1 MQNTS
6 STEIKIVSI
15 NGKEF
20 VSGLVWEPL
29 KERAYMREARQIG
42 KRESMDIVAI
52 RLGFMAQAGFVKKD
66 NGVTKG
72 MYSMASALA
81 GQINLDAWIGAFE
94 LPNGLYALVAV
105 HNGLIV
111 PDCDLVGDR
120 QEVLNLLKEMDSQP
134 KVMLFNTVYHPAD
147 FDYRGKPLDIED
159 VLKPEAMRKDY
170 ALKQL
175 TFGMTRRELLQLGGA
190 TVLLVCLVVGYLQ
203 WQAYET
209 EKALKEAQ
217 RVELLRQQALAEL
230 NARAGAEQ
238 TARALQHP
246 WATQPGIP
254 DFLNGC
260 QGAIDALPL
269 AIGGWTFQSAIC
281 TPITVESVFGRS
293 AKTTFNDFTEATR
306 ELFAAPPVLLEG
318 GERAGLGD
326 KITIGAGGDDELLP
340 WQQIQADFMSYLQ
353 KLDLKAVITEV
364 PVVIPAQPAL
374 PGGVEAPPLPQPDWK
389 HFKFS
394 LSSAYTPQYLFAGL
408 SLKGIRLVEIS
419 VSREG
424 SELTWTVKGDIY
436 AN

>member
-1 MQNTS
+1 MQATS
-6 STEIKIVSI
+6 TNSHKIVSI

-72 MYSMASALA
+72 MYSLASALA

-111 PDCDLVGDR
+111 PDCDYIGER
-120 QEVLNLLKEMDSQP
+120 QEVINLLKEMDSQP

-147 FDYRGKPLDIED
+147 FDYHGKQLDIED
-159 VLKPEAMRKDY
+159 VLKPEAMRKEY

-175 TFGMTRRELLQLGGA
+175 TFGMTRRELMQLGGA
-190 TVLLVCLVVGYLQ
+190 ATLFVCLVVGYLQ
-203 WQAYET
+203 WQAYEA
-209 EKALKEAQ
+209 EQAAKEAA
-217 RVELLRQQALAEL
+217 RIELVRQQELADL

-238 TARALQHP
+238 SALALQHP

-260 QGAIDALPL
+260 QGAINSLPL
-269 AIGGWTFQSAIC
+269 AVGGWTFESAIC
-281 TPITVESVFGRS
+281 TSSTVESVYTRS
-293 AKTTFNDFTEATR
+293 GKTTFNDLTEATHGR
-306 ELFAAPPVLLEG
+306 FAAPPVLMEG

-326 KITIGAGGDDELLP
+326 VITIGAGGDDELMP
-340 WQQIQADFMSYLQ
+340 FEQVQADFTSYLQ
-353 KLDLKAVITEV
+353 LLDLRAAIVAVPVEV
-364 PVVIPAQPAL
+364 PEQPAL
-374 PGGVEAPPLPQPDWK
+374 PGGVVAPPLPQPDWK
-389 HFKFS
+389 HFSFS
-394 LSSAYTPQYLFAGL
+394 LTSSYTPQYLFTGL
-408 SLKGIRLVEIS
+408 NLKGIRLVELS
-419 VSREG
+419 VIRQG
-424 SELTWTVKGDIY
+424 SELSWTVKGDIY
-436 AN
+436 AR